1 MPIYEYHCEACGQDF
16 EKLMRLSDLENAP
29 ECPVCQSR
37 ETHRQI
43 SRIAWNSP
51 AGGVSLTSTSGSSS
65 CNSRGRFT

>member
-16 EKLMRLSDLENAP
+16 EKLMRLSDLDAEP

-37 ETHRQI
+37 ETHRQL

-51 AGGVSLTSTSGSSS
+51 SGSSVTSTSGSSS